1 MKDER
6 HVYECTDCNEMFYA
20 DEPCEDR
27 DICDNVSNLMENQ
40 IDEGKSY
47 SIT

>member
-27 DICDNVSNLMENQ
+27 DICDRCREEYKNVRTNM
-40 IDEGKSY
+40 
-47 SIT
+47 